1 MGFFLKA
8 WKHFHSFAWAQVL
21 RSTLSYSMHGC
32 SARKG
37 TGLSLLSTSTS
48 KHATPAR
55 SVEPENGCWVMTW
68 TNSLVFPLQRPC
80 DSIRPVTKRCGK
92 RRPGF
97 TQNCQRRR
105 RPRVWS
111 CNFFLSKNNVKTVK
125 LQMFV
130 SCNFARSSGST
141 FASLKMLRT
150 LRCAKKSKGFSAA
163 STRTRAAA
171 AAAASR
177 TTNGKRLMIRRKLRK
192 MKSPRR
198 KKRRVRWG
206 YVGCLNP
213 KLFLLEGMFY
223 EIKIIKIVLPR
234 ERRTRRRKNRK
245 RKQRRQIWRQKK
257 RRTNW

>member
-111 CNFFLSKNNVKTVK
+111 CNFFLSKNNVKR
-125 LQMFV
+125 LF
-130 SCNFARSSGST
+130 SCIDKDSSSSSSSSESNHKRKKT
-141 FASLKMLRT
+141 DDKKKTSKDEKPKKEK
-150 LRCAKKSKGFSAA
+150 KKSKVGVC
-163 STRTRAAA
+163 RM
-171 AAAASR
+171 
-177 TTNGKRLMIRRKLRK
+177 L
-192 MKSPRR
+192 KS
-198 KKRRVRWG
+198 
-206 YVGCLNP
+206 
-213 KLFLLEGMFY
+213 
-223 EIKIIKIVLPR
+223 KIIFTWRHVLR
-234 ERRTRRRKNRK
+234 DQNYQNCSAQGKKNK
-245 RKQRRQIWRQKK
+245 KEKKQKEKAEKADMTPEEEKDKLVKEEKK
-257 RRTNW
+257 QLMKDAKKASKV